1 MSARAHPRGTPPSN
15 LLVLLE
21 VWLRRWTGLLRI
33 RSPQQ
38 PAGSDIVIEIADG
51 GLIHPNAWSVL
62 LRALQDSSFLPTPG
76 PVAGAGHRRALGS
89 LLSLASRQLGA
100 ALDDALAVIC
110 AEIATPSSA
119 PIGLHL
125 MPGLTL
131 PHAAELQLA
140 LSAVDEMQDA
150 LLREGVAAAEVGD
163 WDRADGLLSAARDR
177 RFDHPHTL
185 AWLAW
190 VRSQNPRRDLEE
202 RLQDAARLMLVA
214 EQLAPDDPEVRA
226 RARAIRQALSR
237 GDLLSAGQI
246 RPQGR

>member
-1 MSARAHPRGTPPSN
+1 MSARPPPPETPPSN

-51 GLIHPNAWSVL
+51 GLIHPNAWIVL

-76 PVAGAGHRRALGS
+76 PVSGAGHRRALGS
-89 LLSLASRQLGA
+89 LVSLASRQLGA
-100 ALDDALAVIC
+100 ALDDALAAIC
-110 AEIATPSSA
+110 AEITTPSGG
-119 PIGLHL
+119 PVGLHL
-125 MPGLTL
+125 MSGLTL

-140 LSAVDEMQDA
+140 LSAVDETQDA
-150 LLREGVAAAEVGD
+150 LLNEGIASAEVGD
-163 WDRADGLLSAARDR
+163 WDHADQLLSAARDR

-190 VRSQNPRRDLEE
+190 VRLQNPRRDVAE
-202 RLQDAARLMLVA
+202 RLQDATRLILVA
-214 EQLAPDDPEVRA
+214 EQLAPEDPEVRS
-226 RARAIRQALSR
+226 RARAIRHALAR
-237 GDLLSAGQI
+237 GEGLADIPI
-246 RPQGR
+246 RPQGH